1 MPSGPTS
8 RSARPARRRFLP
20 RTGPGARWPAR
31 ARTAGH
37 LALAAVAVVSVLS
50 WLLARLSPERYL
62 RLVEVYRSL
71 PVVVVVVAVLSG
83 VTWFA
88 VDTVRS
94 LICATVTAP
103 DPDRL
108 RRLLLDSSVIAWLVL
123 TVALAVA
130 LLVPA
135 ATETFGTLR

>member
-1 MPSGPTS
+1 M
-8 RSARPARRRFLP
+8 
-20 RTGPGARWPAR
+20 
-31 ARTAGH
+31 
-37 LALAAVAVVSVLS
+37 SVLS

-83 VTWFA
+83 VAWFV

-94 LICATVTAP
+94 LIGATVTAS

-108 RRLLLDSSVIAWLVL
+108 RRLLLDSSVIIWLLL

>member
-1 MPSGPTS
+1 M
-8 RSARPARRRFLP
+8 
-20 RTGPGARWPAR
+20 
-31 ARTAGH
+31 
-37 LALAAVAVVSVLS
+37 SVLS

-83 VTWFA
+83 VAWLA

-94 LICATVTAP
+94 LISATVTAS

-108 RRLLLDSSVIAWLVL
+108 RRHLLDSSVIAWLVL
-123 TVALAVA
+123 TVALAVT